1 MGSLYCRTRTLCLI
15 HANLNFF
22 TVHVHVNVLL
32 LNNLHM
38 VPILDLKPSDH
49 RDTQTNRLEFVPWK
63 SDCPAIPNHLQII
76 FASSSVTLKSA
87 KNDMKNFCIM
97 SEVAF
102 PKRNILSTLPGRM
115 SAGSR
120 RAAWLVVM
128 NTILPS

>member
-87 KNDMKNFCIM
+87 KNDMNKFLHHERGCISKTKHLVHSPWTDECWVKM
-97 SEVAF
+97 SGIVSCHEHL
-102 PKRNILSTLPGRM
+102 ID
-115 SAGSR
+115 
-120 RAAWLVVM
+120 
-128 NTILPS
+128 